1 MFTCARAVRGKQ
13 SGVETQG
20 TEESCRIG
28 GWDSLW
34 RKRKEF
40 KRGENVKLQLNTWSL
55 RVLLYFL
62 SSCFSFLVLVHR
74 PYSLDAEDTFT
85 CVSQPTEL
93 NVRPANSLPSFH
105 NATII

>member
-1 MFTCARAVRGKQ
+1 MSFF
-13 SGVETQG
+13 
-20 TEESCRIG
+20 I
-28 GWDSLW
+28 
-34 RKRKEF
+34 F
-40 KRGENVKLQLNTWSL
+40 
-55 RVLLYFL
+55 FL
-62 SSCFSFLVLVHR
+62 PVFLFSFLVLVHR